1 MTASTQ
7 DKEKWDEIMRRVA
20 HQKESQQDAMIT
32 TSRMRYLGGD
42 SHSLL
47 LPTKLNAGF
56 KAVSMTDTSRRQLLS
71 HIGIPEAYFN
81 SVEQRNPTLAK
92 DLFNDHLQQ
101 DNKLFWRFRD
111 DRLRAVLTERTPSTD
126 NNSVVEAIN
135 DVLSVG
141 NVDFVIRSVQINDEK
156 FYLKILFD
164 NEYRDQT
171 GIVEGN
177 YLKIG
182 VVLRSSEVH
191 HGSLSIKPFMYRW
204 SCTNDAVVS
213 SANRFDTTNFGIST
227 QELKENIATVVATA
241 RISAN
246 DIVSNALSAQA
257 KTISR
262 PMRVLQAIGNQIQM
276 PKSDVKKLITAYRNE
291 PMPTQY
297 GIAQALTS
305 FAQKFA
311 LDKRDKLET
320 VGGMLLDQNNWRGD
334 MPIINL

>member
-7 DKEKWDEIMRRVA
+7 DKDKWDEIMRRVA
-20 HQKESQQDAMIT
+20 HQKESQQDASIT
-32 TSRMRYLGGD
+32 TSRMRYLGDG
-42 SHSLL
+42 SLL
-47 LPTKLNAGF
+47 LPTKLDAGC
-56 KAVSMTDTSRRQLLS
+56 KVVSMTDTSRKQLLS
-71 HIGIPEAYFN
+71 HVGVPETYFN

-92 DLFNDHLQQ
+92 DLLNDHLQQ

-126 NNSVVEAIN
+126 NTSVVEAIN
-135 DVLSVG
+135 GVLSVG
-141 NVDFVIRSVQINDEK
+141 NVDFVVRSVQINDEK
-156 FYLKILFD
+156 FYLKLLFD

-204 SCTNDAVVS
+204 SCTNDAVVTGTK
-213 SANRFDTTNFGIST
+213 RFETKDFGIST
-227 QELKENIATVVATA
+227 ASLKEGISAVVASA
-241 RISAN
+241 RISAG
-246 DIVSNALSAQA
+246 DIITDALKMQD
-257 KTISR
+257 KTVTH
-262 PMRVLQAIGNQIQM
+262 PMRVLQAIGSQIQM
-276 PKSDVKKLITAYRNE
+276 PKSDVKKLITAYRAE

-297 GIAQALTS
+297 GIAQAITN

-311 LDKRDKLET
+311 LDKRDRLET
-320 VGGMLLDQNNWRGD
+320 VGGMLLDQSNWSGN
-334 MPIINL
+334 MPTISL